1 MLCYLYG
8 LRPLLNLA
16 ILILQRD
23 RMQGLSGSALKNKLL
38 YKDVAPISPN
48 VAGRGSAGESW
59 KQSLESPTVQP
70 AAPPKGEFVCL
81 LASASGNED
90 D

>member
-1 MLCYLYG
+1 MLPLWFIVS
-8 LRPLLNLA
+8 LLNLA

-70 AAPPKGEFVCL
+70 AAPPKGECVCL
-81 LASASGNED
+81 LASASG
-90 D
+90 